1 MHSSSSNMSR
11 NWNSNSGKLNKILS
25 LSLYSGIRQILS
37 IHVERDS
44 LLWLYSTNNRFILR
58 RRHLFA
64 KRQISKL
71 QNGFIFNS
79 NWVTATN
86 IVEENEE
93 AKQNSTFW
101 LETLFKYLRG
111 KNLILPNLLVECHR
125 SLKACFLGSS
135 FKKWANPAS
144 FSFIFGFFKQTI
156 QFLQKISVWKNVHP
170 VYSARIETHDLL
182 NISHHS

>member
-25 LSLYSGIRQILS
+25 LSLSLSLSLYSGIRQILS
-37 IHVERDS
+37 VHVERDS

-111 KNLILPNLLVECHR
+111 KILILANLLVVCHR
-125 SLKACFLGSS
+125 SKKACFLGSYLKNGPTRHL
-135 FKKWANPAS
+135 FHL
-144 FSFIFGFFKQTI
+144 
-156 QFLQKISVWKNVHP
+156 FLVSSNK
-170 VYSARIETHDLL
+170 
-182 NISHHS
+182 